1 MALITSPLSKPKS
14 LPFSPLQRAIAIK
27 TRPCSCKVLNFDPF
41 QNSKLNQINGKQ
53 SPLHAGFV
61 TRLNGSYSN
70 RKVVA
75 LANGVSVGAK
85 EQYPEGKKTW
95 GRILLSDVVVQR
107 KREVFWGRQ
116 WNALDIAT
124 AGVVLA
130 MHLLSLFA
138 PFHFNWPAFWVAVGL
153 YFVTGL
159 LGITLSFHR
168 NLSHRSFKVPKWL
181 EYFFA
186 YCGAQ
191 ALQGNPIDWVSTH
204 RYHHQFCD
212 SERDPHSPIE
222 GFWFSHMNWIFDT
235 NNVVER
241 CGEQTNVGDLEKQ
254 PFYKFLKSSYVL
266 HPIAL
271 GALLYALGGFP
282 FLVWGMG
289 VRIVW
294 VYHITWLVNS
304 ACHVWG
310 KQAWNTGDL
319 SRNNWWVAVLAF
331 GEGWHNNH
339 HAFEY
344 SARHGLEWWQV
355 DMTWYVIKFLQVI
368 GVATDVKL
376 PSEVQ
381 KQRMAFSK

>member
-1 MALITSPLSKPKS
+1 MALITSLLSKPKS
-14 LPFSPLQRAIAIK
+14 LAVSPPQRATTIK
-27 TRPCSCKVLNFDPF
+27 TRSCSCKVLNFGH
-41 QNSKLNQINGKQ
+41 QNPKFNQINGEQ
-53 SPLHAGFV
+53 SPLQASFI
-61 TRLNGSYSN
+61 TRLNRSYSN
-70 RKVVA
+70 RKVLA
-75 LANGVSVGAK
+75 LANGVSVGAN
-85 EQYPEGKKTW
+85 EPDPEGKTS
-95 GRILLSDVVVQR
+95 GRILLSNVVVQR
-107 KREVFWGRQ
+107 KKEVFWGRK
-116 WNALDIAT
+116 WNTLDMAT
-124 AGVVLA
+124 AGVVVG

-138 PFHFNWPAFWVAVGL
+138 PFHFNWPAFWLAVGL
-153 YFVTGL
+153 YGVTGL

-186 YCGAQ
+186 YCGVQ

-212 SERDPHSPIE
+212 SDRDPHSPIE
-222 GFWFSHMNWIFDT
+222 GFWFSHMSWLFDT
-235 NNVVER
+235 DTVVER
-241 CGEQTNVGDLEKQ
+241 CGEPTNVGDLRQQ
-254 PFYKFLKSSYVL
+254 PFYKFLQGTYIL

-271 GALLYALGGFP
+271 GVLLYALGGFP

-319 SRNNWWVAVLAF
+319 SRNNWWVALLAF

-344 SARHGLEWWQV
+344 SARHGLEWWQL
-355 DMTWYVIKFLQVI
+355 DMTWCVIKFLQVI
-368 GVATDVKL
+368 GQATEVKL
-376 PSEVQ
+376 PTEVQ
-381 KQRMAFSK
+381 KKRMAFSS

>member
-27 TRPCSCKVLNFDPF
+27 TRPCSCRVLNFDPF
-41 QNSKLNQINGKQ
+41 QNPKLHQINGKQ
-53 SPLHAGFV
+53 NLLHAGFV

-85 EQYPEGKKTW
+85 EQDPEGEKTW

-186 YCGAQ
+186 YCGAH

-254 PFYKFLKSSYVL
+254 PFYKFLKITYVL

-355 DMTWYVIKFLQVI
+355 DMTWYLIKFLQVI

-376 PSEVQ
+376 PTEVQ

>member
-1 MALITSPLSKPKS
+1 MASITSLLSKPKS
-14 LPFSPLQRAIAIK
+14 LPLSPPQRATTIK
-27 TRPCSCKVLNFDPF
+27 TRSCSCKVLNFGH
-41 QNSKLNQINGKQ
+41 QNPKFNQINGEQ
-53 SPLHAGFV
+53 SPLQASFI
-61 TRLNGSYSN
+61 TRLNRSCSN
-70 RKVVA
+70 RKVLA
-75 LANGVSVGAK
+75 LANGVSVGAN
-85 EQYPEGKKTW
+85 EPDPEGKTS

-107 KREVFWGRQ
+107 KKEVFWGRK
-116 WNALDIAT
+116 WNTLDMAT

-138 PFHFNWPAFWVAVGL
+138 PFHFNWPAFWLAVGL
-153 YFVTGL
+153 YVVTGL

-186 YCGAQ
+186 YCGVQ

-212 SERDPHSPIE
+212 SDRDPHSPIE
-222 GFWFSHMNWIFDT
+222 GFWFSHMSWLFDT
-235 NNVVER
+235 NTVIER
-241 CGEQTNVGDLEKQ
+241 CGEPTNVGDLRQQ
-254 PFYKFLKSSYVL
+254 PFYKFLQGTYIL

-271 GALLYALGGFP
+271 GVLLYALGGFP

-319 SRNNWWVAVLAF
+319 SRNNWWVALLAF

-344 SARHGLEWWQV
+344 SARHGLEWWQL
-355 DMTWYVIKFLQVI
+355 DMTWCVIKFLQVT
-368 GVATDVKL
+368 GLATEVKL
-376 PSEVQ
+376 PTEVQ
-381 KQRMAFSK
+381 KKRMAFSS

>member
-1 MALITSPLSKPKS
+1 MALITSLLSKPKS
-14 LPFSPLQRAIAIK
+14 LAVSPPQRATTIK
-27 TRPCSCKVLNFDPF
+27 TRSCSCKVLNFGH
-41 QNSKLNQINGKQ
+41 QNPKFNQINGEQ
-53 SPLHAGFV
+53 SPLQASFI
-61 TRLNGSYSN
+61 TRLNRSYSN
-70 RKVVA
+70 RKVLA
-75 LANGVSVGAK
+75 LANGVSVGAN
-85 EQYPEGKKTW
+85 EPDPEGKTS
-95 GRILLSDVVVQR
+95 GRILLSNVVVQR
-107 KREVFWGRQ
+107 KKEVFWGRK
-116 WNALDIAT
+116 WNTLDMAT
-124 AGVVLA
+124 AGVVVG

-138 PFHFNWPAFWVAVGL
+138 PFHFNWPAFWLAVGL
-153 YFVTGL
+153 YGVTGL

-186 YCGAQ
+186 YCGVQ

-212 SERDPHSPIE
+212 SDRDPHSPIE
-222 GFWFSHMNWIFDT
+222 GFWFSHMSWLFDT
-235 NNVVER
+235 DTVVER
-241 CGEQTNVGDLEKQ
+241 CGEPTNVGDLRQQ
-254 PFYKFLKSSYVL
+254 PFYKFLQGTYIL

-271 GALLYALGGFP
+271 GVLLYALGGFP

-310 KQAWNTGDL
+310 KQAWNSGDL
-319 SRNNWWVAVLAF
+319 SRNNWWVALLAF

-344 SARHGLEWWQV
+344 SARHGLEWWQL
-355 DMTWYVIKFLQVI
+355 DMTWCVIKFLQVI
-368 GVATDVKL
+368 GQATEVKL
-376 PSEVQ
+376 PTEVQ
-381 KQRMAFSK
+381 KKRMAFSS